1 MHEVSNEV
9 RGVETDKEPAQ
20 FSDVS
25 DQVVGVEL
33 KALSMPA
40 NLPIHSKVTIA
51 IDSNSQ
57 STSSPLAGIISAPA
71 EPTSMEEIPSP
82 IMVSKTNLE
91 VGDNSL
97 AFTPTHDSLSHN
109 HTEQPN
115 VQDDEDGLMSDAMA
129 NLNTSRGGRPIKP
142 LQKYQDMD
150 WNTIRGKGFLITW
163 LVTKPKKL
171 HYSLE
176 NASVQ
181 NFNLTDDN
189 HMSATF
195 KLTIQSHNPN
205 HRISVYYNSVEIYV
219 KFKDQTLA
227 FDTMEPF
234 HQPRMN
240 VTQIDDTLVAQNVA
254 VSKSSGKD
262 LRDQHSLGKI
272 ELEVYVKAKVRFKV
286 AVWKSSHRTAHIK
299 CSHAT
304 VYLSQSNKSL
314 NSSCDADI

>member
-1 MHEVSNEV
+1 
-9 RGVETDKEPAQ
+9 
-20 FSDVS
+20 
-25 DQVVGVEL
+25 
-33 KALSMPA
+33 MPTTA
-40 NLPIHSKVTIA
+40 SPNRPLHPRRSRVCYVFLVILTLIFIIA
-51 IDSNSQ
+51 
-57 STSSPLAGIISAPA
+57 
-71 EPTSMEEIPSP
+71 
-82 IMVSKTNLE
+82 V
-91 VGDNSL
+91 
-97 AFTPTHDSLSHN
+97 
-109 HTEQPN
+109 
-115 VQDDEDGLMSDAMA
+115 
-129 NLNTSRGGRPIKP
+129 
-142 LQKYQDMD
+142 
-150 WNTIRGKGFLITW
+150 GFLITW

-262 LRDQHSLGKI
+262 LRINIPWERSSLKCTLRRRLGLESRYGNHHI
-272 ELEVYVKAKVRFKV
+272 ERL
-286 AVWKSSHRTAHIK
+286 I
-299 CSHAT
+299 
-304 VYLSQSNKSL
+304 LSALMPRSICRSQTNR
-314 NSSCDADI
+314 

>member
-1 MHEVSNEV
+1 
-9 RGVETDKEPAQ
+9 
-20 FSDVS
+20 
-25 DQVVGVEL
+25 
-33 KALSMPA
+33 MPTTA
-40 NLPIHSKVTIA
+40 SPNRPLHPRRSRVCYVFLVILTLIFIIA
-51 IDSNSQ
+51 
-57 STSSPLAGIISAPA
+57 
-71 EPTSMEEIPSP
+71 
-82 IMVSKTNLE
+82 V
-91 VGDNSL
+91 
-97 AFTPTHDSLSHN
+97 
-109 HTEQPN
+109 
-115 VQDDEDGLMSDAMA
+115 
-129 NLNTSRGGRPIKP
+129 
-142 LQKYQDMD
+142 
-150 WNTIRGKGFLITW
+150 GFLITW

-314 NSSCDADI
+314 NSSCEADVWLASLYCHINNLLALLQTCTKKIYIVLTDNKTKQKKKRITDLRGSSMGHWLYMFTSKKTNFSIDASD

>member
-1 MHEVSNEV
+1 MTPNPLSYKYVDLMPTTASPNRPLHPRRSRVCYV
-9 RGVETDKEPAQ
+9 FLVILTLI
-20 FSDVS
+20 FII
-25 DQVVGVEL
+25 
-33 KALSMPA
+33 AL
-40 NLPIHSKVTIA
+40 
-51 IDSNSQ
+51 
-57 STSSPLAGIISAPA
+57 
-71 EPTSMEEIPSP
+71 
-82 IMVSKTNLE
+82 
-91 VGDNSL
+91 
-97 AFTPTHDSLSHN
+97 
-109 HTEQPN
+109 
-115 VQDDEDGLMSDAMA
+115 
-129 NLNTSRGGRPIKP
+129 
-142 LQKYQDMD
+142 
-150 WNTIRGKGFLITW
+150 GFLITW

-272 ELEVYVKAKVRFKV
+272 ELEVYVKAKVRFRV

-314 NSSCDADI
+314 NSSCEADI